1 MSFREYCLKKLI
13 PTYFMIVTF
22 IIISM
27 AVVGII
33 FFGNINIS
41 LITLFIP
48 PLFGAIGCLPLLVD
62 FLFLKVKGS
71 GLWLLLYHAAEL
83 VMLEACILTAAYFLR
98 MIDTVFT
105 ASSGSVCICRTKN
118 SATVSM
124 TPSQSNLQTTGNK
137 ISESLDN
144 RAAVSGDNCFP
155 LRQP

>member
-1 MSFREYCLKKLI
+1 MSFREYCLKKLV

-98 MIDTVFT
+98 MMDTVFT
-105 ASSGSVCICRTKN
+105 AVIIAGMVFAIFTAVGAIMYMQDKKFCD
-118 SATVSM
+118 
-124 TPSQSNLQTTGNK
+124 
-137 ISESLDN
+137 SLNDALAEQFANN
-144 RAAVSGDNCFP
+144 R
-155 LRQP
+155 Q

>member
-1 MSFREYCLKKLI
+1 
-13 PTYFMIVTF
+13 MIVTF

-105 ASSGSVCICRTKN
+105 AVIIAGMVFAIFTAVGAIMYMQDKKFCD
-118 SATVSM
+118 
-124 TPSQSNLQTTGNK
+124 
-137 ISESLDN
+137 SLNDALAEQFANN
-144 RAAVSGDNCFP
+144 R
-155 LRQP
+155 Q

>member
-105 ASSGSVCICRTKN
+105 AVIIAGMVFAIFTAVGAIMYMQDKKFCD
-118 SATVSM
+118 
-124 TPSQSNLQTTGNK
+124 
-137 ISESLDN
+137 SLNDALAEQFANN
-144 RAAVSGDNCFP
+144 R
-155 LRQP
+155 Q